1 MLGKL
6 NKISG
11 LIADLVN
18 ERFIAGTLIIENKKI
33 SAILPD
39 DSITGPYILPGF
51 VDAHMHPEST
61 MLSPGQFAR
70 EAVRQGT
77 IAVLADPHE
86 IANVL
91 GVEGI
96 DYLID
101 LAKVSGFNFFFGAP
115 SCVPASDYE
124 SSGAILAA
132 AEIEKLMQRND
143 IWFLAEMMNFPG
155 VINQNID
162 ILTKIKSALINHKPV
177 DGHAPGLIGD
187 ELVKYVEAGISSDHE
202 CSDMAE
208 ALAKI
213 QLGQLIQIREG
224 SAAKNYTVLAPLL
237 QNNPDKIAFCT
248 DDLHPQDLINGHI
261 NAIVKQAL
269 ADGYDFFKVIKA
281 ASFNTV
287 NHYKIPVGLLR
298 VGDSADFVVT
308 DDLKTLNLLSVYIN
322 GSEVF
327 DGKNVDLPKITAKLI
342 NNWHCQPLNL
352 IDLQV
357 SAAGKSVHAIEVSD
371 GSLLT
376 KSILAEPLIINGLA
390 EGNCDEDLIKIVVVN
405 RYQKDARPAV
415 AFVKNFGLKRGALAQ
430 SIAHD
435 SHNLIAVGVADA
447 DLLEAL
453 NQVIAQK
460 GGICFVD
467 GNKKIT
473 LELEIAGLQT
483 DRSAQEVAE
492 IYEQIENCVK
502 NNGCNL
508 TSPSMTLSFLSLSV
522 IPEIKLTAEGL
533 VENFQR
539 VDLWV

>member
-1 MLGKL
+1 MSQQ
-6 NKISG
+6 KISG

-33 SAILPD
+33 STILPD

-101 LAKVSGFNFFFGAP
+101 LAKESGFNFFFGAP

-124 SSGAILAA
+124 SSGAVLAA

-155 VINQNID
+155 VINQNVD
-162 ILTKIKSALINHKPV
+162 ILAKIRSTLINHKPV
-177 DGHAPGLIGD
+177 DGHAPGLSGED
-187 ELVKYVEAGISSDHE
+187 LKKYVSTGISSDHE

-237 QNNPDKIAFCT
+237 KSNPDKIAFCT
-248 DDLHPQDLINGHI
+248 DDLHPQDLIKGHI

-269 ADGYDFFKVIKA
+269 TDGYDFFKVIKA

-298 VGDSADFVVT
+298 VGDSADFLVT
-308 DDLKTLNLLSVYIN
+308 DDLKTLNLRSVYIN

-327 DGKNVDLPKITAKLI
+327 DGHTVNLPEAAAKPI
-342 NNWHCQPLNL
+342 NNWQCQPLNL

-371 GSLLT
+371 GSLHT

-390 EGNCDEDLIKIVVVN
+390 ESNCDVDLIKIVVVN

-415 AFVKNFGLKRGALAQ
+415 GFVKNFGLKRGALAQ

-435 SHNLIAVGVADA
+435 SHNLIAVGVDDV
-447 DLLEAL
+447 DLLTAL

-460 GGICFVD
+460 GGICFAD
-467 GNKKIT
+467 GDKNIT

-492 IYEQIENCVK
+492 IYEQIENAVK
-502 NNGCNL
+502 NNGCKL

-539 VDLWV
+539 VDLWVK

>member
-1 MLGKL
+1 
-6 NKISG
+6 
-11 LIADLVN
+11 
-18 ERFIAGTLIIENKKI
+18 
-33 SAILPD
+33 
-39 DSITGPYILPGF
+39 
-51 VDAHMHPEST
+51 MHPEST

-502 NNGCNL
+502 HNGCNL